1 MSNRVL
7 LSIVMLLGIC
17 VALAATNPTTPDY
30 GKFLEA
36 ALSRALDRMDQE
48 EPAPQRKVIQ
58 DLLISQGKRVIESVV
73 RSNTVRRNYGLFSI
87 FETRVFDVRVVVLG
101 VGMTF
106 IPIDGQEDIEKK
118 LGRLVL

>member
-87 FETRVFDVRVVVLG
+87 FETRVFDGVVVLG